1 VAHRGEEVLGANLC
15 PRLEEHP
22 QKDGDKCQLA
32 PRLAGVNPVGFNKF
46 LVLSLTDLGLSFVQS
61 FPYAATLVDWA
72 QSEDDYWEVL
82 PQGISKGAALRELVA
97 HLGLSID
104 AVIAIANY
112 LNDRMMLLAVG
123 WG

>member
-1 VAHRGEEVLGANLC
+1 
-15 PRLEEHP
+15 
-22 QKDGDKCQLA
+22 
-32 PRLAGVNPVGFNKF
+32 
-46 LVLSLTDLGLSFVQS
+46 
-61 FPYAATLVDWA
+61 VDWA